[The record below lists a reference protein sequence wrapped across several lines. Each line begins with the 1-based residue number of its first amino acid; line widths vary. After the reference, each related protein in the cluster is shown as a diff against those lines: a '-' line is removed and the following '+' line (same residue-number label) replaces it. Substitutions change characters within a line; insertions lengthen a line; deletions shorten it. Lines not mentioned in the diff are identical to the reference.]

1 MKQLARAR
9 FQLALICLEGLA
21 ARVGAT
27 RLLWPSFI

>member
-9 FQLALICLEGLA
+9 FQLALICLDGLA
-21 ARVGAT
+21 ARIGAA